1 MTKSSNQNRSK
12 LWLFILAT
20 VLLLLS
26 GYLILKNNS
35 FKEFEKKTTD
45 NSVVRNKELT
55 LNRNYQY
62 KPEATTNTQN
72 PVKSYQGSQ
81 PDGAINLDDNGDII
95 LDVDLKRLF
104 DYYLSAIGELP
115 LDQMRKYL
123 QQFAAE
129 NLNPIQ
135 LQQLLEYFDQY
146 SQYLTQSDLFFKNI
160 NAELSLEEKML
171 LLSEFRNETLGSA
184 MANGFFSEQ
193 KDYINYV
200 LADKNSENID
210 QQQGWLEA
218 ENEATK
224 FHDVVLE
231 NREFSYS
238 DSLSASE
245 VYDYRV
251 EQYGQEAANR
261 LTQLDQERADWQD
274 VVDDYFQQRLTVLNQ
289 SGEQS
294 LSQLNSNYSP
304 EQLRRLEA
312 LWRIENQ

>member
-1 MTKSSNQNRSK
+1 M
-12 LWLFILAT
+12 
-20 VLLLLS
+20 
-26 GYLILKNNS
+26 
-35 FKEFEKKTTD
+35 FEKNTAD
-45 NSVVRNKELT
+45 NSVVVNKEPT
-55 LNRNYQY
+55 HNTNYQD
-62 KPEATTNTQN
+62 KPETTTNTLN

-81 PDGAINLDDNGDII
+81 PDGAINLDENGDII

-123 QQFAAE
+123 QQFAAK
-129 NLNPIQ
+129 NLNPLQ
-135 LQQLLEYFDQY
+135 LQQLLDYFDKY

-160 NAELSLEEKML
+160 NADLSLEEKMQ
-171 LLSEFRNETLGSA
+171 LLSEFRNEILGSE
-184 MANGFFSEQ
+184 MANGFFADQ
-193 KDYINYV
+193 KDYIDYI
-200 LADKNSENID
+200 LADKNSEDLD
-210 QQQGWLEA
+210 QQQAWLEA
-218 ENEATK
+218 ENQATQ

-231 NREFSYS
+231 NREFNAS
-238 DSLSASE
+238 DNLNASE

-251 EQYGQEAANR
+251 EQYGQEAAER
-261 LTQLDQERADWQD
+261 LTQLDQERADWQN

>member
-1 MTKSSNQNRSK
+1 M
-12 LWLFILAT
+12 
-20 VLLLLS
+20 
-26 GYLILKNNS
+26 
-35 FKEFEKKTTD
+35 FEKNTAD
-45 NSVVRNKELT
+45 NSVVVNKELT
-55 LNRNYQY
+55 LNTNYQD
-62 KPEATTNTQN
+62 KPETTTNTQN

-81 PDGAINLDDNGDII
+81 PDGAINLDENGDII

-123 QQFAAE
+123 REFATKE
-129 NLNPIQ
+129 LNPIQ
-135 LQQLLEYFDQY
+135 LQQLLDYFDKY
-146 SQYLTQSDLFFKNI
+146 SQYLSQSDLFFENI
-160 NAELSLEEKML
+160 NADLSLEEKML

-193 KDYINYV
+193 KDYIDYV
-200 LADKNSENID
+200 LADKNSEDMD
-210 QQQGWLEA
+210 QQQAWLEA
-218 ENEATK
+218 ENEATE

-231 NREFSYS
+231 NREFSDS
-238 DSLSASE
+238 DSMSASE

-251 EQYGQEAANR
+251 EHYGQEAADR
-261 LTQLDQERADWQD
+261 LTQLDQERADWQE